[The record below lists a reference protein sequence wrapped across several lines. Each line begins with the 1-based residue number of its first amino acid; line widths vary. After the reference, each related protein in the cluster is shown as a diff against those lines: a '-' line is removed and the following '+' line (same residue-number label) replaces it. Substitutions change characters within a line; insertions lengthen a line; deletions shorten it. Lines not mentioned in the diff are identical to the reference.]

1 MSGVCRG
8 RTGSARVS
16 LLDSHAFLVYLAL
29 RGGVLMHG
37 RFAATALLLVVLLA
51 AVRTLRAQ
59 RKSPDA
65 VPHPWYQHSI
75 FYEIYP
81 RSFMDSNGDGIGDLN
96 GIASKLDY
104 LQALGVDA
112 IWIAPCFPS
121 PQVDFGY
128 DVSDYENIDKMYG
141 TLADFDRLQK
151 LAADHGIKI
160 ILDFV
165 VNHTSDQHPWFL
177 DSRSLRTSSKRDWYI
192 WRDGKG
198 DSKSDGNGNNP
209 PNNWIAVFGGS
220 AWQWDSTTKQYYY
233 HYFYPQQPDLNWRNP
248 AVVDAMYGT
257 TEWWYRRGVAGFR
270 LDAVDSLFED
280 PDLKDNPV
288 LPGTNA
294 FGDPNIVDKYTQRLP
309 EVHTALQG
317 LRTVANKYNA
327 VLMGETWTD
336 NVEQLR
342 PYYGKGNDELQ
353 MPMDL
358 LLTKLKFSAAVFREH
373 IAAVESTGEWP
384 VFVIGNHDIVRSW
397 NRYGDGQHNDQI
409 AKDMAAMLLTLR
421 GTPILYYG
429 EEIGMQNNDPTRRE
443 DVKDPIGRRGWP
455 KEKGRDG
462 ERTPMQWTDAPNA
475 GFTTGVPWNPIASPY
490 KTYNVADE
498 LKDPNSIL
506 NWYKS
511 LLALRRANPALLDGD
526 YTALN
531 ENDANVYSYLRKT
544 KNDAVLVV
552 INMSAAPQAVNFKM
566 SKPRLNA
573 KQAKTLLTTQS
584 SLQNISN
591 VAQLSLDP
599 FAVYIAALQ
608 K

>member
-1 MSGVCRG
+1 M
-8 RTGSARVS
+8 
-16 LLDSHAFLVYLAL
+16 
-29 RGGVLMHG
+29 LMHG
-37 RFAATALLLVVLLA
+37 RFAATVLMLVVLLV

-59 RKSPDA
+59 RKTA
-65 VPHPWYQHSI
+65 NAAPHPWYQHAV

-96 GIASKLDY
+96 GIAAKLDY

-112 IWIAPCFPS
+112 VWIAPCFPS

-165 VNHTSDQHPWFL
+165 VNHTSDQHPWFV
-177 DSRSLRTSSKRDWYI
+177 DSRSSRTSPKRDWYI
-192 WRDGKG
+192 WRDGK
-198 DSKSDGNGNNP
+198 DDDP

-257 TEWWYRRGVAGFR
+257 TEWWYQRGVAGFR

-280 PDLKDNPV
+280 PNLKDNPV

-294 FGDPNIVDKYTQRLP
+294 FGDPRIVDKYTQRLP
-309 EVHTALQG
+309 EVHAALQG
-317 LRTVANKYNA
+317 LRAVANKYNA
-327 VLMGETWTD
+327 VLIGETWTD
-336 NVEQLR
+336 NVAQLK
-342 PYYGKGNDELQ
+342 PYYGAGNNELQ

-358 LLTKLKFSAAVFREH
+358 LLTQLKFSAPVFREH
-373 IAAVESTGEWP
+373 IAAVEATGEWP

-409 AKDMAAMLLTLR
+409 AKDMAAMQLTLR

-443 DVKDPIGRRGWP
+443 DVQDPIGRRGWP

-462 ERTPMQWTDAPNA
+462 ERTPMQWSDDPNA
-475 GFTTGVPWNPIASPY
+475 GFTSGVPWNPIPPTY
-490 KTYNVADE
+490 KTDNVADE

-506 NWYKS
+506 NWYKG

-526 YTALN
+526 HIALN
-531 ENDANVYSYLRKT
+531 GNDPNVLSYLRKT
-544 KNDAVLVV
+544 KNEAVLVV
-552 INMSAAPQAVNFKM
+552 INMSAAPQTVNFNF
-566 SKPRLNA
+566 SKQRLGA
-573 KQAKTLLTTQS
+573 KSAKTLLTTQS
-584 SLQNISN
+584 SLQNNSS
-591 VAQLSLDP
+591 VVQLSLEP